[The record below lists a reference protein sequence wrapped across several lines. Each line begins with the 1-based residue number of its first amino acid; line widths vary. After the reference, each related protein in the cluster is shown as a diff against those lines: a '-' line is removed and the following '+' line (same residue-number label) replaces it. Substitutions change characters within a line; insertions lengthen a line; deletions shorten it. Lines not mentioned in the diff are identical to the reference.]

1 MDGDDL
7 SVAPDGSPVLLYLV
21 LPGEEEAALVHSAIG
36 AGDEI
41 LELGCGPGRVTRPLV
56 ALGHRVTGVDNSPD
70 MLAHLTGVP
79 GVETVLAELAGLD
92 LHPRRWPCVLMAS
105 HLVND
110 DDGEAFLAAAVRH
123 VASEGCVLVQ
133 RHQPGWVDG
142 AGVETR
148 ERAGVTM
155 TLEDVDHVAPGR
167 VAATMAYEIRGQRF
181 AQPFTANEVDDDRL
195 AAMAAAQGCVVEEIL
210 DDRATWIRLRPAP
223 LAPGRRRTLRAH
235 P

>member
-1 MDGDDL
+1 
-7 SVAPDGSPVLLYLV
+7 
-21 LPGEEEAALVHSAIG
+21 
-36 AGDEI
+36 
-41 LELGCGPGRVTRPLV
+41 VTRPLV

-70 MLAHLTGVP
+70 MLAHLDGVP

-92 LHPRRWPCVLMAS
+92 LRPRRWPCVLMAS

-110 DDGEAFLAAAVRH
+110 DEGEAFLAAAARH
-123 VASEGCVLVQ
+123 VAPYGCVLVQ

-142 AGVETR
+142 AEVEIR

-167 VAATMAYEIRGQRF
+167 LAATMVYEVRGQRF

-195 AAMAAAQGCVVEEIL
+195 AAIAAAQGCVVDAVL
-210 DDRATWIRLRPAP
+210 DDRRTWIRLRPAP
-223 LAPGRRRTLRAH
+223 GAREVER
-235 P
+235 